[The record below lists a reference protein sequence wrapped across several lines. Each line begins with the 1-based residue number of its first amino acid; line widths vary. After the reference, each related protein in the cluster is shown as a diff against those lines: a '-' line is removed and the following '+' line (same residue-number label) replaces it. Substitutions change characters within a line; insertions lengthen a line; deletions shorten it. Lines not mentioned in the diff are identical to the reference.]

1 MTTFKMMQSLKN
13 RLVDKMTKDMNRR
26 DMIKGSLKYS
36 AAAAG
41 ASLLGSKGI
50 AQGTEEAKRKY
61 IFVVAAGGGAN
72 ILDSFL
78 AQTTGPNGFQANDLK
93 RVNGSAFSGVNALR
107 NQIQGVIPLGNG
119 YDQGTFI
126 QKHGSDAI
134 VITNEV
140 SSVTHSVA
148 SVRAI
153 TGDNVNAGR
162 TITEAVALQ
171 YGGGSIIPNLN
182 MAGEGYAA
190 NGIDRSIPAAA
201 RAEIVSDPA
210 LFALAT
216 HGFKGVEGAM
226 PAGDMAMARKLRLE
240 LEQASRF
247 GKKYTDSKLY
257 GNYLHNREKIMRS
270 MEKGDIVTKLSLPSG
285 QQFNFALNG
294 DATKIAE
301 KLPKLAFD
309 PLQSQVALAFLAA
322 KSGFSNAIT
331 ISTAPSPIFR
341 EGRTDN
347 APIGFDWSHLDH
359 RGGQNAM
366 WSYILANVDAL
377 IELLKEED
385 IDGDPSKGKMWDQS
399 LIYIATEFG
408 RDRTKGGGSGHHLN
422 NGNIL
427 ISPMFKGNAVYG
439 GVDPQTN
446 LTYGFN
452 PVSGEPDKNSQ
463 MKEKHVYSAICHALG
478 IDFAGRIDM
487 PCLVRGA

>member
-1 MTTFKMMQSLKN
+1 MSKF
-13 RLVDKMTKDMNRR
+13 NRR
-26 DMIKGSLKYS
+26 KFLKYS
-36 AAAAG
+36 AAAYG
-41 ASLLGSKGI
+41 ATQLGPNLL
-50 AQGTEEAKRKY
+50 AQSNEKKY

-78 AQTTGPNGFQANDLK
+78 AQTTGPNGFKASDLK
-93 RVNGSAFSGVNALR
+93 RINGSAFSGVNALK
-107 NQIQGVIPLGNG
+107 NEIQGVIPLGNG

-126 QKHGSDAI
+126 QKHGSDTI
-134 VITNEV
+134 VVTNEV

-162 TITEAVALQ
+162 TITEAVSMQ

-190 NGIDRSIPAAA
+190 NGIDSSIPVAA
-201 RAEIVSDPA
+201 RAEIVSDPS

-216 HGFKGVEGAM
+216 HGFKGVAGAM
-226 PAGDMAMARKLRLE
+226 NKGEMDLARQLRMDLE
-240 LEQASRF
+240 KASRF
-247 GKKYTDSKLY
+247 GKTNVDAKLY
-257 GNYLHNREKIMRS
+257 GNYLYNREKIMRS
-270 MEKGDIVTKLSLPSG
+270 MERGDIVTKLSLPTG
-285 QQFNFALNG
+285 QKVSFALND

-366 WSYILANVDAL
+366 WSYILANVDVL
-377 IELLKEED
+377 IELLKETD
-385 IDGDPSKGKMWDQS
+385 IDGDPSKGKMWDKS
-399 LIYIATEFG
+399 LVYIATEFG

-427 ISPMFKGNAVYG
+427 ISPMLKGNKVYG

-446 LTYGFN
+446 LTYGFD
-452 PVSGEPDKNSQ
+452 PASGAPDKNAK
-463 MKEKHVYSAICHALG
+463 MKEKHVYSAICHAMG
-478 IDFAGRIDM
+478 INFAGRVDM
-487 PCLVRGA
+487 PCLVRGS

>member
-1 MTTFKMMQSLKN
+1 MSNNSKF
-13 RLVDKMTKDMNRR
+13 NRR
-26 DMIKGSLKYS
+26 SFLKYS
-36 AAAAG
+36 AAAYG
-41 ASLLGSKGI
+41 AMQVGPRLL
-50 AQGTEEAKRKY
+50 AQGAQTKPKFV
-61 IFVVAAGGGAN
+61 FVVAAGGGAN

-78 AQTTGPNGFQANDLK
+78 SQTTGPNGFSAKDLK
-93 RVNGSAFSGVNALR
+93 RINGSAFSGVNALK
-107 NQIQGVIPLGNG
+107 NEIQGVIPLGNG

-190 NGIDRSIPAAA
+190 NGIDKSIPAAA

-216 HGFKGVEGAM
+216 HGFKGVDGAM
-226 PAGDMAMARKLRLE
+226 SATEMDQARQLRMNLE
-240 LEQASRF
+240 KASRF
-247 GKKYTDSKLY
+247 GKKYGDAKLY
-257 GNYLHNREKIMRS
+257 GNYLHNREVIMRS
-270 MEKGDIVTKLSLPSG
+270 MEKGDIVSKLSLPSG
-285 QQFNFALNG
+285 QKLSFALNG
-294 DATKIAE
+294 DATKLAE
-301 KLPKLAFD
+301 KLPKMSFD

-341 EGRTDN
+341 DGRTDN

-366 WSYILANVDAL
+366 WSYILSNVDVL
-377 IELLKEED
+377 IELLKD
-385 IDGDPSKGKMWDQS
+385 QDVDGDPSKGKMWDHS

-439 GVDPQTN
+439 GVDAQTN
-446 LTYGFN
+446 LTFGFD
-452 PVSGEPDKNSQ
+452 PVTGQADPNTK

-478 IDFAGRIDM
+478 IDFDGRIDM
-487 PCLVRGA
+487 PCLVRNA